1 MTASLHFAAVKAQ
14 LVSSLPVAVTVEP
27 AYMTNTDGTLKRV
40 QYVILDGGPPD
51 VLDDERLASPQS
63 PDSDAEYLYDVKAV
77 AVNFDGCLT
86 IVQKVLDGVI
96 GFRPVIAGRNCQPIE
111 LDGSDKIKPDYT
123 VKPPLF
129 YCDMTLLLKSSRA

>member
-1 MTASLHFAAVKAQ
+1 MTAALHFASVRAQ
-14 LVSSLPVAVTVEP
+14 FIASLPVAVTVEP

-63 PDSDAEYLYDVKAV
+63 TDSDAEYLYDVKAV
-77 AVNFDGCLT
+77 AVNFDGCLNL
-86 IVQKVLDGVI
+86 VQKVLDGVV
-96 GFRPVIAGRNCQPIE
+96 GFRPVVEGRNCNAIE
-111 LDGSDKIKPDYT
+111 LDDSDKIKPDYT